1 MAKSKSKSK
10 VKLITLE
17 CTECKERNYATQK
30 NSANDPERK
39 ELKKY
44 CPKCKKRT
52 VHKET
57 K

>member
-1 MAKSKSKSK
+1 MAGKTKSK

-17 CTECKERNYATQK
+17 CTECHMRNYSTQK

-39 ELKKY
+39 EIKKY
-44 CPKCKKRT
+44 CKKCNKTT